1 MSSQLDRLRAV
12 ATEDLQ
18 RVHAWWRA
26 ANYLSVGQIHLLD
39 TPFCVTIRHGR
50 TQRARPFSRAD

>member
-26 ANYLSVGQIHLLD
+26 ANYLSVGRFICS
-39 TPFCVTIRHGR
+39 TPPFCVTIRHGR

>member
-1 MSSQLDRLRAV
+1 LRAV

-39 TPFCVTIRHGR
+39 TPVLRDHSTWSYATSSTVFTCWLMW
-50 TQRARPFSRAD
+50 

>member
-1 MSSQLDRLRAV
+1 MSSQLGRLRAV

-39 TPFCVTIRHGR
+39 TPVLRDHSTWSYATSSTVFTC
-50 TQRARPFSRAD
+50 